1 MSATVPT
8 SLSVSVDCLSID
20 SFQCF
25 FSLCLSLKLRTSRL
39 WTSLTC
45 EYSFKSIV
53 DLDDFQQIVIIDII
67 PTVYTGKPGK
77 LYLGIFQNN
86 FALCINCGWAR
97 AFLS

>member
-25 FSLCLSLKLRTSRL
+25 FSFCLSLKLRTSRL

-67 PTVYTGKPGK
+67 PTVNTGKPGK
-77 LYLGIFQNN
+77 LYLGIF
-86 FALCINCGWAR
+86 
-97 AFLS
+97 